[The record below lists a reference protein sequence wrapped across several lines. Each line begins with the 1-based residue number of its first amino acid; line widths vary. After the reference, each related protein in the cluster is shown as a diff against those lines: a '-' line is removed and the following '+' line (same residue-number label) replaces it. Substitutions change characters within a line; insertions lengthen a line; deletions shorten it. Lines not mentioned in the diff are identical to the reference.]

1 MDASDELYV
10 ANNVV
15 IKDGIVLGKQI
26 GAVIDGERVQP
37 PDGYP
42 FGFMVVDEF
51 RSHNSSWDT
60 LKAANERAERL
71 NKADKKHI
79 YTVCVV

>member
-1 MDASDELYV
+1 MDALYI

-37 PDGYP
+37 PVGYP
-42 FGFMVVDEF
+42 FGFMVVDET
-51 RSHNSSWDT
+51 RSFNSSWDT
-60 LKAANERAERL
+60 LPAAEEKADRL
-71 NKADKKHI
+71 NKADTKHH
-79 YTVCVV
+79 YTVCVA

>member
-1 MDASDELYV
+1 MDALYV

-37 PDGYP
+37 PVGYP
-42 FGFMVVDEF
+42 FGFMVVDETRAF
-51 RSHNSSWDT
+51 NSSWDT
-60 LKAANERAERL
+60 LKAAEEKADRL
-71 NKADKKHI
+71 NKADTKHQ
-79 YTVCVV
+79 YTVCVA

>member
-1 MDASDELYV
+1 MDARDELYV

-37 PDGYP
+37 PVGYP

>member
-1 MDASDELYV
+1 MDARDELYV

-15 IKDGIVLGKQI
+15 KKDGIVVGKQI

-42 FGFMVVDEF
+42 FGFMVVDEN
-51 RSHNSSWDT
+51 RSCNSSWDT
-60 LKAANERAERL
+60 LKAANEKADRL

-79 YTVCVV
+79 YTVSVV